1 MQVKGEFYLRH
12 LLTLNLNTAHLLGL
26 SRCFIADITIIPQ
39 NSYIEEDVG
48 YSNEYSL
55 NFEELLEK
63 DKVNVK
69 KMNWKY
75 ISTY

>member
-1 MQVKGEFYLRH
+1 M
-12 LLTLNLNTAHLLGL
+12 LTLNLNTANLLELLG
-26 SRCFIADITIIPQ
+26 CFIADIIIIIEQ

-63 DKVNVK
+63 GKVNVK

-75 ISTY
+75 ISTN